1 MTPTRAQSSASVSKQ
16 WRAAGHDERRDLII
30 QAALR
35 LLDRHG
41 RHGVTMR
48 RVAQRMGVGTM
59 TLYTY
64 FDSQQA
70 LLREV
75 CKLGFDMLHGMCEA
89 NSSQKTDDNWHGGSR
104 AYVAF
109 AIEHPKLYELMFSAP
124 VSEGGTDTTIL
135 RGGLECLL
143 EIVRQRLASK
153 GLTGDA
159 LEDEALR
166 QAGRY
171 WIGLHGL
178 ASLACAGRLDALGGN
193 LDRLH
198 RDLLERIAPD

>member
-1 MTPTRAQSSASVSKQ
+1 
-16 WRAAGHDERRDLII
+16 
-30 QAALR
+30 
-35 LLDRHG
+35 
-41 RHGVTMR
+41 
-48 RVAQRMGVGTM
+48 M

-64 FDSQQA
+64 FDSQQT

-75 CKLGFDMLHGMCEA
+75 CKRGFEMLHGKCES
-89 NSSQKTDDNWHGGSR
+89 NSTQKTDDNWLGGSR

-109 AIEHPKLYELMFSAP
+109 AIDHPNLYELMFSAP
-124 VSEGGTDTTIL
+124 VSEGGTDTAIL

-143 EIVRQRLASK
+143 DSVRQRLAAK
-153 GLTGDA
+153 GVTGTA
-159 LEDEALR
+159 LEEEALR

-178 ASLACAGRLDALGGN
+178 ASLACAGRLEALGGD

-198 RDLLERIAPD
+198 RDLLERIAPE